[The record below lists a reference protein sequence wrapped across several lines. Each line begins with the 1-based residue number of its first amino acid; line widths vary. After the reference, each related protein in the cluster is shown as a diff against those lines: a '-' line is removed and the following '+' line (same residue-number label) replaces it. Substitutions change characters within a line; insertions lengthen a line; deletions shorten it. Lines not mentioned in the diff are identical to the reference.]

1 MSRWRRN
8 PGLIVYCT
16 PLSVLPRLA
25 FRGNRNRKP
34 TPHGFA
40 CGLGDIFQ
48 AVAEDLEPMTQET
61 KGQLFEIFIPVFAD
75 TSDERV
81 RKFRTLFSTDE
92 ILDVSRISKLINGR
106 KAKFRLAIRGRPQLH
121 KNQMLRSK
129 SSHVRLKKTNS
140 TSFG

>member
-1 MSRWRRN
+1 MFTALHFLFYLDW
-8 PGLIVYCT
+8 
-16 PLSVLPRLA
+16 LSEVIAIENLPHTDLLA
-25 FRGNRNRKP
+25 DTGN
-34 TPHGFA
+34 
-40 CGLGDIFQ
+40 IFQ